1 MTRQTIRSA
10 RLVSVCLLGKKAI
23 RIRQNRLRAEFALA
37 VIQAMKANVWPPIDA
52 IVFPGGYL
60 RAKGFIGHQTH
71 QDRCRALSHEGFWSG
86 LKDVSKAL
94 ERYSKGAVLAVG
106 CDSAAPNDTE
116 IGDQCCLALKAG
128 KLVGLARK
136 IFPAPLDTVGDYLP
150 IVPALADYSSRH
162 RFVGLPNGGQ
172 AMLAACY
179 DLFGLTED
187 RPAPGARSRH
197 VRAIWTEGQYHDGY
211 QARQL
216 RQQAIAAWRALL
228 AAQRPRL
235 ALCAIHGFKRP
246 GLDGFWQRHGIA
258 AASAALKGG
267 LVLGAAHFEKS
278 LPKAEASTLAAIRV
292 PAWHIE
298 AGLNRQARRLTP
310 VDAFEI
316 HHAGL
321 SALVRLYE
329 R

>member
-1 MTRQTIRSA
+1 MTRQTVRSA

-23 RIRQNRLRAEFALA
+23 RVRQNRIRTEFALA
-37 VIQAMKANVWPPIDA
+37 VIRAMQAADWPPIDA

-71 QDRCRALSHEGFWSG
+71 RERCWALANEGFWSG

-94 ERYSKGAVLAVG
+94 ERHSKGAVLAMG
-106 CDSAAPNDTE
+106 CDSAAPNSVE
-116 IGDQCCLALKAG
+116 IGDQCCLALTAG

-150 IVPALADYSSRH
+150 IVPALPDYSSRY
-162 RFVGLPNGGQ
+162 RFVGLPNGQQ

-179 DLFGLTED
+179 DLFGLSED
-187 RPAPGARSRH
+187 RPKPGARSRH
-197 VRAIWTEGQYHDGY
+197 IRALWDDGRY
-211 QARQL
+211 FDGHQAR
-216 RQQAIAAWRALL
+216 RTREQAVSAWRGLL
-228 AAQRPRL
+228 VAQRPRL

-258 AASAALKGG
+258 TASAALKGG
-267 LVLGAAHFEKS
+267 LVVGAAHFAAN
-278 LPKAEASTLAAIRV
+278 LPKPEASTLASVRV

-310 VDAFEI
+310 VDAFEL

-321 SALVRLYE
+321 SALVRLFE